1 MNNRC
6 ECYRTTGDPTGENAV
21 LCNAPAAYC
30 AACEKMVCTEC
41 HSQIAASE
49 CAVNKKSPARA
60 SETKKDPATR
70 RRA

>member
-21 LCNAPAAYC
+21 LCNAPAEYC
-30 AACEKMVCTEC
+30 PVCEKTVCGEC
-41 HSQIAASE
+41 HSEMATGQ
-49 CAVNKKSPARA
+49 CAVNKKLPARA
-60 SETKKDPATR
+60 AQTDNTSATH

>member
-30 AACEKMVCTEC
+30 PVCEKTVCTEC
-41 HSQIAASE
+41 RSQIATSE
-49 CAVNKKSPARA
+49 CAVNKKAPARA
-60 SETKKDPATR
+60 SKVAQDPSTR